1 MAKKRA
7 TRSKTPA
14 IAVTAQRAA
23 RLYRLV
29 TLLAAGP
36 QTRDAIRKALRM
48 DVRGFYR
55 DLGLL
60 RQSGINVPLRDGQ
73 YILSRA
79 ATTAYARLPFPDPHL
94 NLGEARQLAQGNS
107 APHRKLK
114 KLIGQI
120 VGKGKK

>member
-7 TRSKTPA
+7 LRKKMPA

-29 TLLAAGP
+29 TLLAGGP
-36 QTRDAIRKALRM
+36 QTRDAIRKSLRV

-60 RQSGINVPLRDGQ
+60 RQSGIHVPLRDGH
-73 YILSRA
+73 YALNMA
-79 ATTAYARLPFPDPHL
+79 PTTAYARLPFPDPHL

-114 KLIGQI
+114 KLIAQ
-120 VGKGKK
+120 VVATRKR

>member
-14 IAVTAQRAA
+14 IAVTAQRAG

-60 RQSGINVPLRDGQ
+60 RESGIHVPLRDRE
-73 YILSRA
+73 YVLNMP

-114 KLIGQI
+114 KLIAQI
-120 VGKGKK
+120 VAKRKR